1 VKFLHYFRNSR
12 MRSSGDFFV
21 QLNLKLGIKPKT
33 KKLFKEAFTHS
44 SVNLKN
50 EEGNSLNYERL
61 EFLGDSLLN
70 TVVAE
75 YLFFQFPE
83 SQEGALTKL
92 RAKIVSR
99 KQLNFIGKEM
109 GLIELAALAPRHSQ
123 TGDNIHGNLVEALVG
138 ALFVDQGYQ
147 KTKAF
152 TLRHII
158 DPYIDIENLET
169 LVLSYKAFLIEWG
182 QKEKKKIH
190 FETSSDNGLD
200 PNVNY
205 SCQIFLDDKTIAK
218 ARALSKKKAEEKAA
232 RIATHALK
240 IKPLAEHGH

>member
-1 VKFLHYFRNSR
+1 MKILHYFKYPRKQTT
-12 MRSSGDFFV
+12 GDFFI
-21 QLNLKLGIKPKT
+21 QLHKKLGIKPK
-33 KKLFKEAFTHS
+33 KKTLYKEAFTHS

-50 EEGNSLNYERL
+50 DEGNSLNYERL

-70 TVVAE
+70 TIIAE

-83 SQEGALTKL
+83 SKEGALTKL

-109 GLIELAALAPRHSQ
+109 GLIELASLAPRHSQ

-152 TLRHII
+152 IMQYIVDTF
-158 DPYIDIENLET
+158 IDIQNLEAI
-169 LVLSYKAFLIEWG
+169 VLSYKALLIEWG
-182 QKEKKKIH
+182 QKEKKKIY

-200 PNVNY
+200 PSVNY
-205 SCQIFLDDKTIAK
+205 SCQILIEDKAIAK

-240 IKPLAEHGH
+240 IKRLPINGH